1 MSDAGSI
8 TCGTVDVNRPKREFS
23 TLAPIAVCLVV
34 ALLPGS
40 LFEQPFRSAAEEQ
53 RWLGGSLL
61 KASLLTIAA
70 VFAAAAGW
78 RRAAAAASTLFLV
91 LGVSLHYG
99 VIDDAYITLRY
110 ARHLSEGI
118 GPVWNPGERV
128 EGSSS
133 FLWVLAMGFLH
144 RVTGVELDTLA
155 RGASAAGAVVALGAL
170 AWACAPLSLVAV
182 ALAAYLPFAF
192 WGFSGM
198 ETTASLAGSI
208 LLLAVAAKRG
218 ATSSA
223 RRLVA
228 LGALAGLSVWI
239 RPEAV
244 LLAGVVGVWV
254 GCAAERG
261 SRTSSGVAYAG
272 GLALALVP
280 LLAFRL
286 AYYGDLLPN
295 TYYVKVDGSGPALWA
310 RGLRYL
316 GNHLP
321 PLLPVVGFAA
331 ICAVRGRRSRL
342 GGLALLWMGAQVAT
356 ILFTGGDHF
365 DEARFCLP
373 IVTAAALVIA
383 QGMPLTTRLPRVTA
397 IALLAIVTLQLSFR
411 HRDLARTSAV
421 YFGRAI
427 TERWMQAGLWLREN
441 ARPGDVVATPVAGA
455 LPYAS
460 DLVSIDLYGLN
471 DRAIARRDMPLGGG
485 RADHEK
491 FDSEYV
497 LARRPDYIY
506 LGPFEMR
513 DWREARAKTARMAAL
528 ADLLDRISPDEY
540 ALVNGRRNGAAFT
553 FLRRRE
559 SAPKAE
565 PSREELDR

>member
-1 MSDAGSI
+1 M
-8 TCGTVDVNRPKREFS
+8 NRLKRELS
-23 TLAPIAVCLVV
+23 SIAPLAVCLVV
-34 ALLPGS
+34 AFLPAS
-40 LFEQPFRSAAEEQ
+40 LFERPFHSAAEEQ
-53 RWLGGSLL
+53 RWLGGILL
-61 KASLLTIAA
+61 KSSALAIAA
-70 VFAAAAGW
+70 GLAAATATAGW
-78 RRAAAAASTLFLV
+78 RRTAIAAAALFLT

-133 FLWVLAMGFLH
+133 FFWVLAMASSH
-144 RVTGVELDTLA
+144 RLTGIDLDTLA
-155 RGASAAGAVVALGAL
+155 RVAGAAGAVVALGAL
-170 AWACAPLSLVAV
+170 AWACAPFSSVAV

-198 ETTASLAGSI
+198 ETTVSLAVSI
-208 LLLAVAAKRG
+208 LLLATAADRR

-254 GCAAERG
+254 AGATERG
-261 SRTSSGVAYAG
+261 SRARSSVAYVS

-286 AYYGDLLPN
+286 VYYGDLLPN

-310 RGLRYL
+310 RGVRYL
-316 GNHLP
+316 GDHLP
-321 PLLPVVGFAA
+321 PLAPIVCLAA
-331 ICAVRGRRSRL
+331 VSALRASRSRL
-342 GGLALLWMGAQVAT
+342 GLLALLWVGAQVAT

-373 IVTAAALVIA
+373 IVAASILVIG
-383 QGMPLTTRLPRVTA
+383 QGMPLTARLPRA
-397 IALLAIVTLQLSFR
+397 MALALLALVTLQLSFR

-427 TERWMQAGLWLREN
+427 TERWMQAGLWLGEN

-455 LPYAS
+455 LPFFS
-460 DLVSIDLYGLN
+460 GLLSIDLYGLN
-471 DRAIARRDMPLGGG
+471 DRVIARRDMPLGGG

-513 DWREARAKTARMAAL
+513 DWREARAKTARMAGL
-528 ADLLDRISPDEY
+528 ADLLDRVSPEEY
-540 ALVNGRRNGAAFT
+540 ELVNGRRDGAAFA

-559 SAPKAE
+559 SAAPSE
-565 PSREELDR
+565 PNREELDR